1 MKTMVIFQS
10 KRIGLIS
17 LIGLIFS
24 LVQSAAFGLENRTEL
39 LWPGGAPGAVGEEDL
54 DKPSLTICLP
64 DPASAN
70 GIGVVVC
77 PGGGYA
83 GLAMDHEGKQV
94 ADWLNTHGIAAFIL
108 KYRLGPRYHHPAPL
122 QDAQRATRMVRSRSE
137 EFGVDPNRIGILGF
151 SAGGHLTST
160 AGTHFDGGDP
170 NPKDPIEKQSC
181 RPDFM
186 VLVYPVVTMTDPH
199 THQGSRKNLLGEN
212 PSPELIE
219 LLSNEKQVTP
229 ETPPAFLV
237 HGHDDGPVPV
247 QNSLQFYAALKE
259 AGVVAELHVYE
270 KGKHGFGL
278 GTGDP
283 IVGGWPDLCV
293 RWMKNRGPRE

>member
-1 MKTMVIFQS
+1 MKLKVIFQI
-10 KRIGLIS
+10 KRIGPIG
-17 LIGLIFS
+17 LIGLILS
-24 LVQSAAFGLENRTEL
+24 LTQSAAFGLEKKTEL
-39 LWPGGAPGAVGEEDL
+39 LWPEGAPGAVGEEDL

-83 GLAMDHEGKQV
+83 MLAMDHEGEQI
-94 ADWLNTHGIAAFIL
+94 ADWLNAHGIAAFVL

-122 QDAQRATRMVRSRSE
+122 QDAQRAIRIVRSRAQ
-137 EFGVDPNRIGILGF
+137 EFGVDPARIGILGF
-151 SAGGHLTST
+151 SAGGHLAST
-160 AGTHFDGGDP
+160 AGTHFDSGDP
-170 NPKDPIEKQSC
+170 ASQDPIEKQSC

-186 VLVYPVVTMTDPH
+186 ILVYPVLTMTDPH

-212 PSPELIE
+212 PSPDLIE

-259 AGVVAELHVYE
+259 AGVVGELHVYE
-270 KGKHGFGL
+270 RGKHGFGL
-278 GTGDP
+278 GTVDP
-283 IVGGWPDLCV
+283 IVSGWPDLCV
-293 RWMKNRGPRE
+293 RWIRNRGE